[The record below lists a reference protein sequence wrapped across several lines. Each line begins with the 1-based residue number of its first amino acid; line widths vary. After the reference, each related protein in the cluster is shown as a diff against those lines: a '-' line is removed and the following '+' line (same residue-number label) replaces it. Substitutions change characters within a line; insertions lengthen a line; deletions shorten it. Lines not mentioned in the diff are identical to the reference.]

1 MDNKAVWLNGPGT
14 VPFVGPAPV
23 PEPGEGQ
30 LLVRV
35 KAVAVQP
42 GEWKIQAGII
52 PIPLKYPTIIG
63 ISLSGV
69 VEKVGPGVTRFGPG
83 DRIASNSTGVLRNDA
98 QFGAYQRFALV
109 PQALTSKISETP
121 FEDAASLATA
131 YGPMSALFLHLG
143 LERPSGRTEAAKRD
157 EKVLIWGVS
166 SSFGAFA
173 TQIAKIAGY
182 TVVGTA
188 SGGHAELAK
197 TVGVAHF
204 ADRDAPSVVEDVA
217 ALGPFKAVL
226 GAADSADDQVK
237 IGKILAAQGGGH
249 FLSTM
254 GVRPGVKL
262 PNGVTGSFQQ
272 FLDDYLEPGKKE
284 FTEWVWWSFLENAFA
299 ANSLKTIPL
308 EVKGGLSKV
317 VEAWG
322 LLQQGKV
329 SGKRLIILPHLD

>member
-1 MDNKAVWLNGPGT
+1 M
-14 VPFVGPAPV
+14 
-23 PEPGEGQ
+23 
-30 LLVRV
+30 
-35 KAVAVQP
+35 
-42 GEWKIQAGII
+42 
-52 PIPLKYPTIIG
+52 
-63 ISLSGV
+63 
-69 VEKVGPGVTRFGPG
+69 EKVGPGVSRFRPG

-109 PQALTSKISETP
+109 PQALTSKVSSQEPRPRLWAIRLKYTSWSQISETP

-143 LERPSGRTEAAKRD
+143 LERPSGGPEVAKKD

-166 SSFGAFA
+166 SSFGAFSA
-173 TQIAKIAGY
+173 EIAKIAGY

-188 SGGHAELAK
+188 SARHAELAK
-197 TVGVAHF
+197 SVGVAYF
-204 ADRDAPSVVEDVA
+204 ADRYAPSVVEDVA

-226 GAADSADDQVK
+226 GAADSAEDQVK

-254 GVRPGVKL
+254 GVRPGADL

-272 FLDDYLEPGKKE
+272 FLDDYLEAGKKE
-284 FTEWVWWSFLENAFA
+284 FTEWVWWNFFENVFA

-317 VEAWG
+317 VEAWE

-329 SGKRLIILPHLD
+329 SGKRLIILPELD